1 MSSLKVHKNTNAY
14 YFILELIMWPSSFKT
29 CHLTVKSRRAHFA
42 MRRRQNI
49 SDSQAQE
56 CEGHMISFKTLRSHG
71 TRELHNLMHS
81 GNASNGINCR

>member
-29 CHLTVKSRRAHFA
+29 CHLTVKSHRAHFA

-56 CEGHMISFKTLRSHG
+56 CEGHMISFKNTQI
-71 TRELHNLMHS
+71 TRYK
-81 GNASNGINCR
+81 GITWFNALGQCQ